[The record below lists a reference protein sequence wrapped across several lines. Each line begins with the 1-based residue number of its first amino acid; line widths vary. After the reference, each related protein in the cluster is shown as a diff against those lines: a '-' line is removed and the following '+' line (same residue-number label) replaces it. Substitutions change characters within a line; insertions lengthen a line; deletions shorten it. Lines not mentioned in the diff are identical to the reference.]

1 MSLKHV
7 LLICF
12 SIIAFWLK
20 TTCLCGLSPYMPIMA
35 SMSVILQWILHF
47 VLFFEIP
54 NALVM
59 SLHAPKPKRS
69 KAGKAKKIGGR
80 RYSSKRRSKS
90 SYLKRLRGYW
100 KYSARFFFWMIFLWT
115 FNVGWAISG
124 KKRNKYMHCMNGNG
138 PGKGKKGKGR
148 PSTKGS
154 PPTFPEARQTTDAE
168 YEDHDLLEQIKAALP
183 QAAIIRAQS
192 TLDPT
197 EWDAPIVSPQLLD
210 HRGGIA
216 LCPRDMV
223 LGSIR
228 SFSASW
234 LYHCANGHTYLTA
247 SARFCPQRFSAAKGT
262 MFHLCAQ

>member
-1 MSLKHV
+1 
-7 LLICF
+7 
-12 SIIAFWLK
+12 
-20 TTCLCGLSPYMPIMA
+20 MPVMA
-35 SMSVILQWILHF
+35 SMFVILQWILHF

-59 SLHAPKPKRS
+59 PFHAPK
-69 KAGKAKKIGGR
+69 
-80 RYSSKRRSKS
+80 RSKS

-100 KYSARFFFWMIFLWT
+100 KYFAKFLFWMMFLWT

-148 PSTKGS
+148 SSTKGS
-154 PPTFPEARQTTDAE
+154 PSTFPEAFQTTDAE

-192 TLDPT
+192 TLDPS

-223 LGSIR
+223 LGVFQRVGFTTAPTAI
-228 SFSASW
+228 
-234 LYHCANGHTYLTA
+234 LTSQPA
-247 SARFCPQRFSAAKGT
+247 QDFALKGLPAPRLLAEKARLHLFFCIMITLILS
-262 MFHLCAQ
+262 